1 MTLLATL
8 ASMSTMV
15 NGIGPA
21 FKGIGQIAKKMFS
34 DLKTFVNDKFI
45 KPLKEKLDGIKEW
58 WTGFKESVQEKWQ
71 GIKDF
76 ISDNFITPVKT
87 KLTELKEWWT
97 GFKESV
103 IEKWTSIKTFVDE
116 KFITPVKTK
125 LGEIK
130 DWWGGFKE
138 TVIEKWQGIK
148 AYINNKFIIPTRN
161 KLQVIKDFFGGL
173 KNEAILK
180 VKGIFSFFKTKISN
194 IWDSLPSIPE
204 LFTLKFWKG
213 LASDIGEAL
222 SGVGGSMI
230 KGIKIAMNS
239 LISIINSVIQSIDF
253 SIDIPDWVPNIG
265 GKSVGIDMSNF
276 SISAIPLAKGGIV
289 NKPTLAMIGED
300 GPEAVVPLSQRN
312 NPGGAGMGGGTYNI
326 TVNAGG
332 ITDRTDKR
340 ALAREIG
347 NMIQQEL
354 ARSIGGSTMRGRY

>member
-58 WTGFKESVQEKWQ
+58 WTGFKESVIEKWQGIKDFISDNVVASIQEKWQ

-76 ISDNFITPVKT
+76 ISDNVVDPVQEKWN
-87 KLTELKEWWT
+87 ELKEW
-97 GFKESV
+97 
-103 IEKWTSIKTFVDE
+103 
-116 KFITPVKTK
+116 
-125 LGEIK
+125 
-130 DWWGGFKE
+130 
-138 TVIEKWQGIK
+138 
-148 AYINNKFIIPTRN
+148 
-161 KLQVIKDFFGGL
+161 FGGL
-173 KNEAILK
+173 KDSVFERFVAIKNFIIDNVVTSIIAKWDGFTEKITSVKEKAITTFGSIKDNVSSILSK
-180 VKGIFSFFKTKISN
+180 IWDAVPTIPEFFSLEYWVGVSKGIGDAFLGIGGFLIDGMKAGINGIISLINSLFESINFSKTL
-194 IWDSLPSIPE
+194 DLPGLDPMTIGFDLSSWSIP
-204 LFTLKFWKG
+204 
-213 LASDIGEAL
+213 A
-222 SGVGGSMI
+222 
-230 KGIKIAMNS
+230 
-239 LISIINSVIQSIDF
+239 
-253 SIDIPDWVPNIG
+253 
-265 GKSVGIDMSNF
+265 
-276 SISAIPLAKGGIV
+276 LAKGGII

>member
-15 NGIGPA
+15 NSIGPA

-58 WTGFKESVQEKWQ
+58 W
-71 GIKDF
+71 
-76 ISDNFITPVKT
+76 
-87 KLTELKEWWT
+87 
-97 GFKESV
+97 
-103 IEKWTSIKTFVDE
+103 
-116 KFITPVKTK
+116 
-125 LGEIK
+125 
-130 DWWGGFKE
+130 GGFKE

-148 AYINNKFIIPTRN
+148 DFINDNVVTPIQEKWAG
-161 KLQVIKDFFGGL
+161 IKDFISDKVIEPVQEKWNGLKEWFGGL
-173 KNEAILK
+173 KDSVVEK
-180 VKGIFSFFKTKISN
+180 FN
-194 IWDSLPSIPE
+194 I
-204 LFTLKFWKG
+204 
-213 LASDIGEAL
+213 
-222 SGVGGSMI
+222 I
-230 KGIKIAMNS
+230 KNF
-239 LISIINSVIQSIDF
+239 IINNVVNSVINKWRDFTNKVVTFKDTAISIFQFIKDKF
-253 SIDIPDWVPNIG
+253 SSVLSKIWDAIPTIPEFFSLDYWVDL
-265 GKSVGIDMSNF
+265 GKSIGKGFLGIGDFLIDGMKAGINGIIKLINDLFASINF
-276 SISAIPLAKGGIV
+276 SKTIDLPGLDPMTVGFDLSSWSIPQLAKGGIV
-289 NKPTLAMIGED
+289 SKPTLAMIGED

-312 NPGGAGMGGGTYNI
+312 NPGGAGMGGTYNI